1 MEATFVHAPVPPD
14 AASPERRVAVAEVQ
28 ALLTQ
33 AAQKAVQLGL
43 DPDAF
48 MAGAQAAYLNAN
60 PELRERLE
68 SAQLMAQLDEL
79 RRRGMLGQA

>member
-1 MEATFVHAPVPPD
+1 MEATFVRAPVPPD
-14 AASPERRVAVAEVQ
+14 AANPETRVTAAEVQ

-43 DPDAF
+43 DPDTF
-48 MAGAQAAYLNAN
+48 MSAAQTAYLNAN